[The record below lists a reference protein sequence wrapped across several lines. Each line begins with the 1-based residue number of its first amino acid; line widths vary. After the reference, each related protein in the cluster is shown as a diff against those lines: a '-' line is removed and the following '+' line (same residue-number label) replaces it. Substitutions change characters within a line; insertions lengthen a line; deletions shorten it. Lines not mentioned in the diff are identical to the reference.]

1 VRQPVELVADAA
13 PTPLAKTYSAW
24 KSRCFA
30 ICAEGSDGTTE
41 RSEVPRRS
49 SGSVVRPCVLSEA
62 RLLRL
67 YTAAPHAAWR
77 HDVDVSLSAAQQMAR
92 FAELAGVQ
100 TTFYLMPRSDWYN
113 LFGREGAHTL
123 DVIAEC
129 GHRLGLHCD
138 HREGS
143 VVATVEADF
152 ALVDVAYPGVF
163 ARLVSFH
170 APSPSVLWRDFESF
184 ENSYARK
191 WEGRYLS
198 DSRAEWTEEKE
209 ALVGDDMQIALHP
222 EHWFAPRADTL
233 VLGHEPQELNEL
245 GA

>member
-1 VRQPVELVADAA
+1 MRQAVELVVDTA
-13 PTPLAKTYSAW
+13 PMPLAKTTRAW

-30 ICAEGSDGTTE
+30 ICTEATVGTKE
-41 RSEVPRRS
+41 RSEIPRRS
-49 SGSVVRPCVLSEA
+49 SGPVVRPCVLSEA

-77 HDVDVSLSAAQQMAR
+77 HDVDLSLSAAQQMAR

-113 LFGREGAHTL
+113 LFSREGARTL

-152 ALVDVAYPGVF
+152 ALVEVAYPVF
-163 ARLVSFH
+163 SPGSSRFTRRHRVCYGATSNRLRIPTRASGK
-170 APSPSVLWRDFESF
+170 AGTCLTPGPSGPRKKRRWWVMICRSRSTPSTGLRRELTRS
-184 ENSYARK
+184 SSAK
-191 WEGRYLS
+191 
-198 DSRAEWTEEKE
+198 SR
-209 ALVGDDMQIALHP
+209 
-222 EHWFAPRADTL
+222 RS
-233 VLGHEPQELNEL
+233 
-245 GA
+245 